1 MKLEI
6 MMIINGT
13 VTHFHGMDLV
23 LVTWDVFVMLKIA
36 TVGVSELKWKRYIL
50 I

>member
-6 MMIINGT
+6 MIRTILYFLGI
-13 VTHFHGMDLV
+13 DLV
-23 LVTWDVFVMLKIA
+23 LVWDVIVMLMIA
-36 TVGVSELKWKRYIL
+36 TVGVSELKWIRYIL